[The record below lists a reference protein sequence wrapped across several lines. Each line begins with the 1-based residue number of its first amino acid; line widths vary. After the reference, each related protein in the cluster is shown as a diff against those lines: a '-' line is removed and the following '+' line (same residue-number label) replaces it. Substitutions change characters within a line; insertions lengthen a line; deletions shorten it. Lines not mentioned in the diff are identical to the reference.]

1 MVLPGHKDDSIR
13 LLYWMKDTLP
23 KGGFLISL
31 MSQYTPSTAAPII
44 RRLTAGSLHTNMKS
58 AEHSYRIG
66 TDGPIHAG
74 KKQCKRRIYAPI

>member
-31 MSQYTPSTAAPII
+31 MSQYTPFY
-44 RRLTAGSLHTNMKS
+44 RS
-58 AEHSYRIG
+58 ADYPEIN
-66 TDGPIHAG
+66 
-74 KKQCKRRIYAPI
+74 RRITT